1 MKKLKVNSATND
13 DFIFELL
20 QDQNYKVTEHGQLLT
35 RYTNHK
41 KVSGVWRKVGTKDRY
56 GYLIFK
62 PRMGGKKRYLRVHRI
77 IYAFYYKTLEK
88 DKVINH
94 RDGDRTNNQITNLE
108 LVDWEFNNKYRV

>member
-1 MKKLKVNSATND
+1 
-13 DFIFELL
+13 
-20 QDQNYKVTEHGQLLT
+20 
-35 RYTNHK
+35 
-41 KVSGVWRKVGTKDRY
+41 
-56 GYLIFK
+56 
-62 PRMGGKKRYLRVHRI
+62 MGGKKRYLRVHRI